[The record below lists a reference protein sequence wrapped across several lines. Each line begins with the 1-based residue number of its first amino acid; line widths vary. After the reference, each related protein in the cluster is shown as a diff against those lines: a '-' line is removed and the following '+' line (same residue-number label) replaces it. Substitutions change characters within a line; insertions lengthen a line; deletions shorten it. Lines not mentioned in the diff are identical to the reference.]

1 MITKTYEPKTIAPPT
16 KEEKEL
22 AKETHQKIMAL
33 ITTVR
38 SAESEL
44 EHDYVSLGKHIYTM
58 QAKTL
63 WIALGYD
70 GWKEYMEYLSDKFG
84 KGRTQLYGY
93 VGTVKSL
100 TPYADDET
108 LVDMGISKAKEL
120 KRAVDTTN
128 QAPSEELLKKGRDP
142 KVMVPEFRKAVQ
154 EEFHIIDHNEQ
165 GVWRDFKGCY
175 LTVDESKVI
184 DKAFSLAKSIDPV
197 IPHDLPSHSQFKE
210 VLLRLSEEFISTYD
224 HPEENLWADNENT
237 SGKMPDVDTFN
248 DIFNEANTEN
258 FASYES

>member
-1 MITKTYEPKTIAPPT
+1 
-16 KEEKEL
+16 
-22 AKETHQKIMAL
+22 MAL

-108 LVDMGISKAKEL
+108 LIDMGISKAKEL

-142 KVMVPEFRKAVQ
+142 KVMVPEFRKMVQ
-154 EEFHIIDHNEQ
+154 EEFQMIDHNE
-165 GVWRDFKGCY
+165 KGNWVDLGGIY
-175 LTVDESKVI
+175 LTPDEQEEWE
-184 DKAFSLAKSIDPV
+184 KAIYLAKTIDPV
-197 IPHDLPSHSQFKE
+197 VDHSLPKHVQFKE
-210 VLLRLSEEFISTYD
+210 ALLRLAQEFIGTYD
-224 HPEENLWADNENT
+224 HPEPDWTDNENT
-237 SGKMPDVDTFN
+237 SGKMPDVQAFN
-248 DIFNEANTEN
+248 DIFNEANTIIDVT
-258 FASYES
+258 